1 MPSLNQTSGGL
12 FVGEQLMAQ
21 ARRIYE
27 EQMPP
32 NSADILIP
40 PSGGDL
46 KGAAQYAREVYQH
59 QGQADW
65 VGDGA
70 DDLPMVNASVIRDV
84 YNIDQG
90 GCAYGWSLKEIN
102 AAAFANKPLE
112 QRRGISAR
120 RAIENF
126 RNAIFFTGSL
136 AKQIYGLFSFPLIP
150 RTQLSLADFQPGA
163 DPEDTLAAMLGLEAD
178 VIANTEGAA
187 EPTHLVVG
195 IAVYNF
201 ISTTRANL
209 LNNDT
214 ILEVYKRNAQS
225 AKTVVRARE
234 LDTAGPT
241 GGQVIACIRVA
252 PDIAEHIVPNPLE
265 VLAPQD
271 RNLRTIVNVVCD
283 VGGFVTEYP
292 LNHAIGEL
300 S

>member
-1 MPSLNQTSGGL
+1 MPQFNQTSGGL
-12 FVGEQLMAQ
+12 FVGEQLLAQ
-21 ARRIYE
+21 AKRVYE

-32 NSADILIP
+32 NNADILLP
-40 PSGGDL
+40 PVGTEM
-46 KGAAQYAREVYQH
+46 KGAAQYAREIYQH

-65 VGDGA
+65 VGDAA
-70 DDLPMVNASVIRDV
+70 DDLPMVNASVIRDT

-90 GCAYGWSLKEIN
+90 GCAYGWTLKEIN
-102 AAAFANKPLE
+102 AAQYAGRPLE
-112 QRRGISAR
+112 QRRGLSAR

-126 RNAIFFTGSL
+126 RNTVFFLGSL
-136 AKQIYGLFSFPLIP
+136 AKQIYGLFSFPQIP
-150 RTQLSLADFQPGA
+150 RLQLSLADFQQGA
-163 DPEDTLAAMLGLEAD
+163 DPEDTLAALLSLETA
-178 VIANTEGAA
+178 VINNTTSAA
-187 EPTHLVVG
+187 EPTHLVLPLS
-195 IAVYNF
+195 VYNF
-201 ISTTRANL
+201 VAVTRANL

-214 ILEVYKRNAQS
+214 ILQVYQRNAQS
-225 AKTVVRARE
+225 AKTVVKSWE

-241 GGQVIACIRVA
+241 GGPVIACVRIA

-265 VLAPQD
+265 ILPPQE